1 MSNQKN
7 KIFAIVKDDLADI
20 ETALSQSLNP
30 YFELVSQVASHIML
44 SGGKRLRPLLFLL
57 STRICGY
64 KGNIAIKFSSIFEY
78 LHTASLLHDDIVDDA
93 VLRRGQRVANAIWG
107 NPIAVL
113 VGDFLL
119 ARASAISVDAG
130 SLEIIKVLS
139 EITEEMS
146 QGEIHQLIKKG
157 SLDITET
164 EYLEVIRR
172 KTAVLFQGACRIG
185 ALISNA
191 SEEKEAALSICGL
204 HLGIAFQMVDDL
216 IDYTSDTRTL
226 GKEIGADLKEGKLTL
241 PVIHSLKTAE
251 SSDRVLMEKII
262 KNKDF
267 AAHEFETLVEML
279 KKYGGIAYTKKQAAA
294 HIEKAKQALKVFSPS
309 ESREVFLLIT
319 DYILERNA

>member
-7 KIFAIVKDDLADI
+7 KIFALVQDDLADI
-20 ETALSQSLNP
+20 ETALSQNLNP
-30 YFELVSQVASHIML
+30 YFDLVSQVASHIML
-44 SGGKRLRPLLFLL
+44 SGGKRIRPLLFLL

-64 KGNIAIKFSSIFEY
+64 KGNIAKKFSAIFEY
-78 LHTASLLHDDIVDDA
+78 LHTASLLHDDIVDNA
-93 VLRRGQRVANAIWG
+93 VLRRGQQVANAIWG
-107 NPIAVL
+107 NSTTVL

-119 ARASAISVDAG
+119 ARASAIAVESG

-191 SEEKEAALSICGL
+191 SEEKEAALSTCGF

-216 IDYTSDTRTL
+216 IDYTSDTHTL

-251 SSDRVLMEKII
+251 SSDRFLMEKII
-262 KNKDF
+262 KNIDF
-267 AAHEFETLVEML
+267 SANEFETLVEML
-279 KKYGGIAYTKKQAAA
+279 QKYGGIAYTKKQAAA
-294 HIEKAKQALKVFSPS
+294 HIEKAKQALAAFSAS
-309 ESREVFLLIT
+309 ESREVFLLIA

>member
-1 MSNQKN
+1 MSNPKN
-7 KIFAIVKDDLADI
+7 KIFAIVKDDLTDI
-20 ETALSQSLNP
+20 ETALSQNLNP
-30 YFELVSQVASHIML
+30 YFDLVSQVASHIML
-44 SGGKRLRPLLFLL
+44 SGGKRIRPLLFLL

-64 KGNIAIKFSSIFEY
+64 KGNIAKKFSSIFEY
-78 LHTASLLHDDIVDDA
+78 LHTASLLHDDIVDNA
-93 VLRRGQRVANAIWG
+93 VLRRGQQVANAIWG
-107 NPIAVL
+107 NSTTVL

-119 ARASAISVDAG
+119 ARASAIAVESG

-191 SEEKEAALSICGL
+191 SEEKEAALSTCGF

-251 SSDRVLMEKII
+251 SSDRFLMEKII

-267 AAHEFETLVEML
+267 SVHEFETLVEML

-294 HIEKAKQALKVFSPS
+294 HIEKAKQALAAFSAS
-309 ESREVFLLIT
+309 ESRKVFLLIA